1 MSSTIAPDLS
11 TEMTAELLNNLT
23 KHQILDI
30 CGYAMEQNK
39 LFTNVRFFSS
49 GIMVCVVGA
58 FGLIGNALTC
68 LTIKMMSRS
77 MTLFNKL
84 LLTLTLIDTVFIL
97 TGGAFMTR
105 AAFGYVLCIRIQ
117 TGYLVSWFLLA
128 FFLL

>member
-23 KHQILDI
+23 KSQLREI
-30 CGYAMEQNK
+30 CGYAMDQNK

-49 GIMVCVVGA
+49 GIIVCVVGA

-117 TGYLVSWFLLA
+117 TYLVSWFLLA
-128 FFLL
+128 FFPL